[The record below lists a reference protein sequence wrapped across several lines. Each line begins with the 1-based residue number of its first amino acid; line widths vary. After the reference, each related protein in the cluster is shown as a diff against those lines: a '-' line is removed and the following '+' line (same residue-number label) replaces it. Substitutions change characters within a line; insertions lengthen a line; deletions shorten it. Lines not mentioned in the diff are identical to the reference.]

1 MGYNNLPAPR
11 MSGDNI
17 ASCVGSAA
25 QAFTALVV
33 VGGLVY
39 TAIKIGVD
47 RIKIKRKDTELE
59 MSKGQGSNTNQQTAL
74 KKL

>member
-1 MGYNNLPAPR
+1 

-25 QAFTALVV
+25 YAFTALVV

-47 RIKIKRKDTELE
+47 HIRIKRKDTELE
-59 MSKGQGSNTNQQTAL
+59 MFKG
-74 KKL
+74 

>member
-1 MGYNNLPAPR
+1 MMEYNNLPAPR

-39 TAIKIGVD
+39 AAIKIGVD
-47 RIKIKRKDTELE
+47 RIRIKRKDTELE
-59 MSKGQGSNTNQQTAL
+59 ITKSQSSKC
-74 KKL
+74 

>member
-1 MGYNNLPAPR
+1 MEYNNLPAPR

-39 TAIKIGVD
+39 AGIKIGVD
-47 RIKIKRKDTELE
+47 CIRINRKDTELE
-59 MSKGQGSNTNQQTAL
+59 ITKSQRSKC
-74 KKL
+74 

>member
-1 MGYNNLPAPR
+1 MGCNSLSAPR

-17 ASCVGSAA
+17 ASCVDSVA

-39 TAIKIGVD
+39 TAIKIGFD

-59 MSKGQGSNTNQQTAL
+59 MSKDQGSNSNQQTKL